1 MCSARGTTRRAGWRV
16 NDQRQRGDL
25 AARLLFIVSAVVAMA
40 ALVIVTGRTTGDRG
54 DEPGGAAAPGRYGEP
69 IAAEADVFRTHA
81 GVLAIDPS
89 AERIRAAHPR
99 TLATYRSLRAYPGA
113 PPRIPHGL
121 TPDEFQTGGCN
132 TCHERGGYSQ
142 RFGAYV
148 PITPHPEMGACLQ
161 CHVGDGQLM
170 AIALPG
176 TDPSARCR
184 QCHTADGVRWTEATL
199 DWRPMAWPQLARVVP
214 GREPPAIP
222 HGLEFRGNCL
232 ACHAAPAGVAE
243 IRTAHPERANCRQCH
258 LSVSEDAA
266 AFVRPANGAAG
277 GEGD

>member
-1 MCSARGTTRRAGWRV
+1 MRSRGLPASEVTLRV
-16 NDQRQRGDL
+16 FL
-25 AARLLFIVSAVVAMA
+25 IASVVVAMG
-40 ALVIVTGRTTGDRG
+40 ALIVAGGRMAEERSARSDDLPVAVPVTSGD
-54 DEPGGAAAPGRYGEP
+54 A

-89 AERIRAAHPR
+89 SERRRSAHPR

-121 TPDEFQTGGCN
+121 TPEEFQTGGCN

-161 CHVGDGQLM
+161 CHVGDGALM
-170 AIALPG
+170 AIALPT

-184 QCHTADGVRWTEATL
+184 QCHNPGDGRWTEATI
-199 DWRPMAWPQLARVVP
+199 DWQTIAWPQVARDAP
-214 GREPPAIP
+214 EGQPPPIP
-222 HGLEFRGNCL
+222 HTLEFRGNCL
-232 ACHAAPAGVAE
+232 ACHAGPAGVLE
-243 IRTAHPERANCRQCH
+243 LRTTHPERASCRQCH
-258 LSVSEDAA
+258 LTAEATSAV
-266 AFVRPANGAAG
+266 FVRPPSQRSEAEEGAS
-277 GEGD
+277 